1 MESFFEKNH
10 KNYKKM
16 TQKRTPFIYGI
27 WDFGEKNEKNDIFS
41 KKLEKNHKF

>member
-27 WDFGEKNEKNDIFS
+27 WDFGEKSEKNDIFS